1 MEKSAI
7 TDHLEIDWEG
17 ARVVEREIDWR
28 MHKSKKAIQI
38 RLQGVDYEPG
48 PGGGVLSGIYDPLF
62 TDLCKVGGN
71 DRGTELQVRRRHKD
85 SSFEQSIEVDETIG
99 N

>member
-48 PGGGVLSGIYDPLF
+48 PGGGGSF
-62 TDLCKVGGN
+62 RDL
-71 DRGTELQVRRRHKD
+71 RPAFHRSL
-85 SSFEQSIEVDETIG
+85 
-99 N
+99 